1 MNTVHFHLLLN
12 HFPVIGT
19 LMGSCLL
26 LWGIIKKQVHTKNM
40 AAAILGLMAIIAVP
54 VYLTGEP
61 AEEAVENLPG
71 VSEAIMELHEEA
83 AGIAIW
89 LMGITGILALVAVIL
104 SWKNHLAAGIIFTI
118 TFVASVICF
127 AAMARTGYYGGQI
140 RHTETGAAR
149 IMNQQNEKQEG
160 NKAKEKDDD

>member
-19 LMGSCLL
+19 LMGSCML
-26 LWGIIKKQVHTKNM
+26 LWGIIKKHAYTKLI
-40 AAAILGLMAIIAVP
+40 AAIILVVMAIIAVP

-61 AEEAVENLPG
+61 AEEAVENLTG
-71 VSEAIMELHEEA
+71 ISKAIMELHEEA

-89 LMGITGILALVAVIL
+89 LMSITGILALTAVIFK
-104 SWKNHLAAGIIFTI
+104 WKNHRASGTIFTI
-118 TFVASVICF
+118 TFVVSVICF

-140 RHTETGAAR
+140 RHTEINAGN
-149 IMNQQNEKQEG
+149 IVNQPTDNQEG
-160 NKAKEKDDD
+160 NKEKEKDDD